1 MIIGGRKA
9 EQNVPVICVGNRR
22 KLSATLAGV
31 GWVTLHTFEG
41 YENLQEILGVIPV
54 LTDAT
59 GVYFGLFDE
68 DYLTDGQ
75 ERWKSGLVGENTT
88 TDVGLDMI
96 CTPGNILKVK
106 AQHANAVEVIV
117 AILYGAGI

>member
-9 EQNVPVICVGNRR
+9 LQNVPVICVGSRR
-22 KLSATLAGV
+22 KQSTTLTGTA
-31 GWVTLHTFEG
+31 WVTVHAFTG
-41 YENLQEILGVIPV
+41 YENLQEILAIVPSLVG
-54 LTDAT
+54 A

-88 TDVGLDMI
+88 TDIGLDMI
-96 CTPGNILKVK
+96 CTPGNLLRVK
-106 AQHANAVEVIV
+106 SAGAGTEGIV
-117 AILYGAGI
+117 TVLYGAGI

>member
-9 EQNVPVICVGNRR
+9 LQNIPVICVGNR
-22 KLSATLAGV
+22 KLLSTTLNGV
-31 GWVTLHTFEG
+31 TWVTVHTFLG
-41 YENLQEILGVIPV
+41 YENLQEILAVVPT

-75 ERWKSGLVGENTT
+75 ERWKSGLVVETDT
-88 TDVGLDMI
+88 TDIGLDMI
-96 CTPGNILKVK
+96 CTPGNLLRIK
-106 AQHANAVEVIV
+106 AQHVNAVEVV
-117 AILYGAGI
+117 VSVLYGAGI